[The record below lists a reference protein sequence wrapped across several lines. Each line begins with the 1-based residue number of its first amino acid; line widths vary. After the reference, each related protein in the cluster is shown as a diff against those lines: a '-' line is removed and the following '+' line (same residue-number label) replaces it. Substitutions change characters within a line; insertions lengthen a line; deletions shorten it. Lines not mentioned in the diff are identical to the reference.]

1 MQLFETI
8 DRAQRIH
15 RMIQKS
21 ATGTP
26 AEFAERL
33 HISRRSLY
41 YLLDELKD
49 FGAEIAY
56 DRTKCTFYYANNFE
70 LELIIKVSPLTSKE
84 KSYIYGGNIELYF
97 DRARR
102 LHGTGLSLLL

>member
-97 DRARR
+97 DCARR
-102 LHGTGLSLLL
+102 LHGIGLSLLM

>member
-26 AEFAERL
+26 SEFAERL
-33 HISRRSLY
+33 HISRRLLY

-70 LELIIKVSPLTSKE
+70 LELSKSVHSLPKKKVTFMAEILNFLSNVQ
-84 KSYIYGGNIELYF
+84 GGCTEPTYLC
-97 DRARR
+97 
-102 LHGTGLSLLL
+102 

>member
-26 AEFAERL
+26 SEFAERL
-33 HISRRSLY
+33 HISRRLLY

-56 DRTKCTFYYANNFE
+56 DRTKCIMQITLSWNLLSKSVHSLPKKKVTFMVEILNF
-70 LELIIKVSPLTSKE
+70 LSNVQ
-84 KSYIYGGNIELYF
+84 GGCTEPTYLC
-97 DRARR
+97 
-102 LHGTGLSLLL
+102 

>member
-26 AEFAERL
+26 SEFAERL

-49 FGAEIAY
+49 
-56 DRTKCTFYYANNFE
+56 
-70 LELIIKVSPLTSKE
+70 S
-84 KSYIYGGNIELYF
+84 
-97 DRARR
+97 
-102 LHGTGLSLLL
+102 

>member
-26 AEFAERL
+26 SEFAERL
-33 HISRRSLY
+33 HISRRLLY
-41 YLLDELKD
+41 YLLDELKISEQKLHTTVLNAR
-49 FGAEIAY
+49 FIMQITLSWNLLSKSVHSLPKKKVTFMVEILNFLSNVQGG
-56 DRTKCTFYYANNFE
+56 CTEPTY
-70 LELIIKVSPLTSKE
+70 LC
-84 KSYIYGGNIELYF
+84 
-97 DRARR
+97 
-102 LHGTGLSLLL
+102 